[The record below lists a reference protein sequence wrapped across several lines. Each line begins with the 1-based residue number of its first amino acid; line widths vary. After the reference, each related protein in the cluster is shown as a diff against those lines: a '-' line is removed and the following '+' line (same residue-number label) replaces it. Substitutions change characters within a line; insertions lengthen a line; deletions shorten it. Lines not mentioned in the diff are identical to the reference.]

1 MKKAGREC
9 FRGRKIENIIFTESV
24 PGISLNGVT
33 IKNCYFND
41 VDFSGANFS
50 HAKILDSDFS
60 DSDFSGV
67 NFNKAEI
74 VNTNLMGTN
83 LSGAN
88 LSGATLT
95 GTVLDLS
102 RYGLPQTLFDGNG
115 GNETLV
121 TLTNRK
127 NLAFFDCLYRKIT
140 EPGELKYKKDP
151 RLGAVT
157 LHSSLKSMYSVG
169 NKESRKKR
177 KEKNT
182 QSSVVLNNRRFMRDI
197 MKYLDPPKDITHLL
211 ESLPSLYVDNYERV
225 TEENL
230 EDLCN
235 EVVGT
240 KLAHGR
246 GIRRRR
252 KTRNK
257 I

>member
-1 MKKAGREC
+1 MEKRKVGREY
-9 FRGRKIENIIFTESV
+9 FTRRKIENIIFTESV
-24 PGISLNGVT
+24 PGISLNGA
-33 IKNCYFND
+33 IIENCDFID
-41 VDFSGANFS
+41 VDFSNANFRN
-50 HAKILDSDFS
+50 ATILNSNFS
-60 DSDFSGV
+60 DSNFSEV
-67 NFNKAEI
+67 NFTNANI

-88 LSGATLT
+88 LTGATLT

-121 TLTNRK
+121 TLTNRN

-140 EPGELKYKKDP
+140 EPGELKYKKDL
-151 RLGAVT
+151 RLGATT

-169 NKESRKKR
+169 NKESRRER

-182 QSSVVLNNRRFMRDI
+182 QSSVVLNNRRFMRNI
-197 MKYLDPPKDITHLL
+197 MNYLDPPKDISHLL
-211 ESLPSLYVDNYERV
+211 ESLPSLYVDNYRIV
-225 TEENL
+225 TKENV
-230 EDLCN
+230 EDLCE

-240 KLAHGR
+240 KLAHSR

-252 KTRNK
+252 V
-257 I
+257 

>member
-1 MKKAGREC
+1 MYGVI
-9 FRGRKIENIIFTESV
+9 IE
-24 PGISLNGVT
+24 
-33 IKNCYFND
+33 NCYFKN
-41 VDFSGANFS
+41 VNFSGANFS
-50 HAKILDSDFS
+50 YAKITDSDFS
-60 DSDFSGV
+60 DSDFSRV
-67 NFNKAEI
+67 NFYKAEI

-102 RYGLPQTLFDGNG
+102 RYGLPQTFDGIG

-127 NLAFFDCLYRKIT
+127 NLAFFDCIYRKIT
-140 EPGELKYKKDP
+140 EPIELKYEKDP

-182 QSSVVLNNRRFMRDI
+182 QSSVSF
-197 MKYLDPPKDITHLL
+197 
-211 ESLPSLYVDNYERV
+211 
-225 TEENL
+225 
-230 EDLCN
+230 
-235 EVVGT
+235 
-240 KLAHGR
+240 
-246 GIRRRR
+246 
-252 KTRNK
+252 
-257 I
+257 